1 MYEKLIRV
9 AEFNAECADILE
21 KLHDP
26 VFTLIQRNGRTP
38 WFNEKTEKYHF
49 IDVNGKEK
57 TTGYWDIFFKLS
69 MVFDKLKNKN
79 KYTSALELM
88 VCLLGFF
95 YNTTNFYEVSEE
107 INVFAKTA
115 ILTLVNK
122 DLENDEV
129 EIAFN
134 IETSYELECVNNI
147 LNLLSTDIMNMSE
160 VS

>member
-1 MYEKLIRV
+1 MLIH
-9 AEFNAECADILE
+9 NI
-21 KLHDP
+21 
-26 VFTLIQRNGRTP
+26 
-38 WFNEKTEKYHF
+38 KYLF
-49 IDVNGKEK
+49 KGNNQLTFFVKKE
-57 TTGYWDIFFKLS
+57 D
-69 MVFDKLKNKN
+69 
-79 KYTSALELM
+79 
-88 VCLLGFF
+88 
-95 YNTTNFYEVSEE
+95 E

-147 LNLLSTDIMNMSE
+147 LNLLSTDIINMSE

>member
-1 MYEKLIRV
+1 MVIKAIYNYAHAMTVLQEWLRD
-9 AEFNAECADILE
+9 DIQGNKSHGYVISNKHYFVGL
-21 KLHDP
+21 LN
-26 VFTLIQRNGRTP
+26 I
-38 WFNEKTEKYHF
+38 KYLF
-49 IDVNGKEK
+49 KGNNQLTFFVKKE
-57 TTGYWDIFFKLS
+57 D
-69 MVFDKLKNKN
+69 
-79 KYTSALELM
+79 
-88 VCLLGFF
+88 
-95 YNTTNFYEVSEE
+95 E

-134 IETSYELECVNNI
+134 IETSYELEYVNNI

>member
-1 MYEKLIRV
+1 MIIKAIYNYAHAMTVLQEWLRD
-9 AEFNAECADILE
+9 N
-21 KLHDP
+21 
-26 VFTLIQRNGRTP
+26 IQGN
-38 WFNEKTEKYHF
+38 NKHAYAL
-49 IDVNGKEK
+49 V
-57 TTGYWDIFFKLS
+57 
-69 MVFDKLKNKN
+69 NKN
-79 KYTSALELM
+79 YFVGLLNIKYLFKGNNQLT
-88 VCLLGFF
+88 FF
-95 YNTTNFYEVSEE
+95 VKKEDE

-134 IETSYELECVNNI
+134 IETSYELECINNI

>member
-9 AEFNAECADILE
+9 AEFNMECADILE

-38 WFNEKTEKYHF
+38 WFNEKTEEYHF

-69 MVFDKLKNKN
+69 MVFDKLERKD
-79 KYTSALELM
+79 KYTSVLELM

-95 YNTTNFYEVSEE
+95 GYTTNFYEVSEE
-107 INVFAKTA
+107 IKSISRLRKTYYGETQEEVDA
-115 ILTLVNK
+115 LKNTMKEAQELFLDLHRAMNTLDVMS
-122 DLENDEV
+122 DEV
-129 EIAFN
+129 E
-134 IETSYELECVNNI
+134 L
-147 LNLLSTDIMNMSE
+147 
-160 VS
+160 